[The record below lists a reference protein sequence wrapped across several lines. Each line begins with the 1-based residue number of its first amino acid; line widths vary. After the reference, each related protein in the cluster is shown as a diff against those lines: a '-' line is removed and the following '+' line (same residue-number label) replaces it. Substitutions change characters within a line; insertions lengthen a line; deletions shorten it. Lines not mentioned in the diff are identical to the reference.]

1 MDPYA
6 GLPGGAGGVFG
17 ASTLPLL
24 GAKPGKLNRPPL
36 RPGVPCET
44 QVAPNLSADQQ
55 APPQKVKT
63 TPNHTK
69 LGDQGLALLEA
80 QILNIARQEL
90 IGPHPTAAQRA
101 ALEAT
106 ELRMDALTTLIKAQ
120 IAHGAKSGDAAH
132 GFRGSG

>member
-1 MDPYA
+1 M
-6 GLPGGAGGVFG
+6 GLLD
-17 ASTLPLL
+17 SLL
-24 GAKPGKLNRPPL
+24 ANPSQQQDYQDFVGRYQQGQPHEGYTDQEVVQRYQ
-36 RPGVPCET
+36 

-101 ALEAT
+101 ALKAT